1 MSLKDVLDRT
11 RIAGEAKRPPEVVA
25 MMHRAVDELRTA
37 ETMGRILKVGDMMP
51 AFALEGQSGI
61 VDSATL
67 LGRGALVVTFY
78 RGKW

>member
-11 RIAGEAKRPPEVVA
+11 RAAGEAKRPPEVA
-25 MMHRAVDELRTA
+25 AQMHRAVDELRTA
-37 ETMGRILKVGDMMP
+37 QTMARILKAGDMMP

-61 VDSATL
+61 VDSASL
-67 LGRGALVVTFY
+67 LRRGPLVVTFY